1 MSECHDQHEM
11 LGGAIARRRLL
22 AAGVARYRYHV
33 VLGKKNTTV
42 MPPGL
47 RAVRVVGHDC
57 FK

>member
-42 MPPGL
+42 MRKASPIPSVQVCL
-47 RAVRVVGHDC
+47 
-57 FK
+57 